1 MTTSPSLFPR
11 ALALATV
18 ALAGL
23 ALSGCSIIG
32 NITGGGANNGPT
44 DEASGSTDV
53 FDLKVGNCLAPS
65 EIEGEVDSV
74 VLVDCAE
81 PHAREAYASLMFD
94 EGDYPG
100 DEVVEDESL
109 DRCTTEFATF
119 VGMDYQESTLDL
131 ASIYPT
137 SESWAGGDREI
148 LCLISDPAG
157 DVTGTLENAAR

>member
-1 MTTSPSLFPR
+1 MTSSPSRWPR
-11 ALALATV
+11 ALALVTV
-18 ALAGL
+18 ALAATTL
-23 ALSGCSIIG
+23 AGCSLIG
-32 NITGGGANNGPT
+32 NITGGSGGDPT
-44 DEASGSTDV
+44 DDASGSTDV
-53 FDLKVGNCLAPS
+53 FDLAVGDCLAAS

-74 VLVDCAE
+74 VLVDCDE

-94 EGDYPG
+94 DGDFPG
-100 DEVVEDESL
+100 DQAVEDESL

-137 SESWAGGDREI
+137 SESWSGGDREI

-157 DVTGTLENAAR
+157 DVTGTLESAAR